1 MKALEEEYEA
11 LQRKVW
17 KAAPR
22 DTKAA
27 DVRRLRE
34 IRKVIGDQK
43 ARQIRGKI
51 SS

>member
-17 KAAPR
+17 RAAPEHMKV
-22 DTKAA
+22 T

-34 IRKVIGDQK
+34 IRKVIGDEE
-43 ARQIRGKI
+43 ALRIRRKI
-51 SS
+51 HP